1 MPCSKLLSFL
11 KSLSRVKPLE
21 PDGESSDFCRCL
33 TTLDLVA
40 LGVGSTLGAGV
51 YVLSGE
57 VARTVS
63 GPSIIVSFFIAA
75 MASVFAGLCYAEFGA
90 RVPKT
95 GTSSVARAWSGTFD
109 DLIGNVIDSYL
120 RNNVAMDLPGLAPY
134 PDFFA
139 AALIMLLAGILA
151 FGVKESAMVNKI
163 FTAVNVLVLLFV
175 IISGFIKGDLKNWK
189 ITEEDIFNTTTSTNP
204 NSTVDM
210 SKYGT
215 GGFFPFGFEGTL
227 AGAATCFY
235 AFVGFDCIATTGEEV
250 RNPQKSIPVGIVASL
265 LICFLAY
272 FGVSAALTLM
282 MPYYQL
288 SIQSPL
294 PVAFTYVGWEPAKY
308 AVAVG
313 SLCAL
318 STSLL
323 GSMFPM
329 PRVLFAMARDGLLFK
344 PLSRMSSRQS
354 PVIATLSSGIV
365 AAIMALVFDLKAL
378 VDMMSIG
385 TLFAYTLVAICIL
398 ILRYQGDLDKLREKE
413 KWSLIRPPSSPTATS
428 SKVVSILTMIIIVLT
443 VALSVIL
450 TKGVESGLVET
461 WWMIAIICV
470 LVLFLFTAIVIIWRQ
485 PQNSTKAAFMVPLVP
500 VLPILS
506 TFVNIYLMVQL
517 GGDTWIRYAVWMAVG
532 LLIYFCYGVW
542 HSVQK
547 KRDESSQD
555 FEPKTICGQME
566 DAKKDDPGPVR
577 GSPAHCAQK
586 TWRSEH
592 FSCVDISRV
601 ISCIEKKKE
610 GFIKYTSW
618 NDCERISSPLQR
630 PDLKMESSDSAGEAA
645 PMSVQNVYSALGLSS
660 EDVEALAQ
668 IPENEISVETLPY
681 LIMQL
686 KAKRAEKAAAATDTD
701 NSEKPEAEPKQANQD
716 TETSEK
722 KKEKRESPPSSSASR
737 QASSHEHEHHGK
749 GDGHRRAE
757 RASTGGRRDSRS
769 RKSSRERQSGDGVT
783 SEENEFDDKPTV
795 FPHICT
801 LCKTESNGSKAW
813 HSHIRGIRHTKA
825 RREYMLL
832 SSSVDDS
839 YSSRRGSRSSLPS
852 KRSYSSERSTGDLSS
867 PSERFFHP
875 PKPFTKVVVAKYP
888 MGSMAVADMLAL
900 GKPFGTIVKHLIF
913 PFKGFLEFSSHAEA
927 KDMVTHYQT
936 KPAFIKGQ
944 RISLCLS
951 PTVEV
956 IHPPEA
962 YEPASKR
969 SKSSAQ
975 SVVCFSRLPPGKETE
990 DKVLDL
996 AALFGEVR
1004 YSKFTED
1011 KALIEMVDWRDADIM
1026 VKYYHSNPLRIQD
1039 KSIKVSMS
1047 TRANLRESSLERS
1060 SSKKSDSSKSHS
1072 SSSRQKSESSSSKSA
1087 SQSTS
1092 KDKEKTDEKEKE
1104 GEKKE
1109 EKEGEKREEK
1119 EGEKKE
1125 GEETEMKE
1133 EEVGNEE
1140 RIQVEEEHDLVDK
1153 GGEEGI
1159 TMGTE
1164 EVQEKEEEEV
1174 EKEGV
1179 EQVDAEEE
1187 RKEEEEQVQ
1196 EEKDESKGERGSEE
1210 DVEEQDDLEDM
1221 DFPENMDDFVTL
1233 DELDNTAGDSL
1244 DSSEPQEGKV
1254 VVVRPIRNEFKETRK
1269 KAMREALFKMAA
1281 PFGEVV
1287 NFAISYYRHE
1297 ALIELESVEKAHE
1310 MVNFYKSSKRSKL
1323 CGRPVSVSLCLA
1335 FNTIEGPSGRT
1346 LFISMLPP
1354 FKYSDK
1360 SLLRLARPFGKITA
1374 YCFNRVY
1381 GTCYIQMETVEAAE
1395 KMIQRYLPWP
1405 LKFYGTPLKI
1415 TKCRKGDSLIP
1426 WTPADK
1432 FERWYEPKLGRNID
1446 ERRENGQ
1453 TAKNSS
1459 GEDRHSPVS
1468 SSEGVC
1474 GDPAGEAE
1482 DSEEEEK
1489 DQTPLG
1495 PYQPDNPVGIG
1506 YVVPKSGFFCKL
1518 CNVFYTDEKKAK
1530 SEHCSSLQ
1538 HYNMLKKKRG
1548 EVVEEEQTDGQTEG

>member
-1 MPCSKLLSFL
+1 
-11 KSLSRVKPLE
+11 
-21 PDGESSDFCRCL
+21 
-33 TTLDLVA
+33 
-40 LGVGSTLGAGV
+40 
-51 YVLSGE
+51 
-57 VARTVS
+57 
-63 GPSIIVSFFIAA
+63 
-75 MASVFAGLCYAEFGA
+75 
-90 RVPKT
+90 
-95 GTSSVARAWSGTFD
+95 
-109 DLIGNVIDSYL
+109 
-120 RNNVAMDLPGLAPY
+120 
-134 PDFFA
+134 
-139 AALIMLLAGILA
+139 
-151 FGVKESAMVNKI
+151 
-163 FTAVNVLVLLFV
+163 
-175 IISGFIKGDLKNWK
+175 
-189 ITEEDIFNTTTSTNP
+189 
-204 NSTVDM
+204 
-210 SKYGT
+210 
-215 GGFFPFGFEGTL
+215 
-227 AGAATCFY
+227 
-235 AFVGFDCIATTGEEV
+235 
-250 RNPQKSIPVGIVASL
+250 
-265 LICFLAY
+265 
-272 FGVSAALTLM
+272 
-282 MPYYQL
+282 
-288 SIQSPL
+288 
-294 PVAFTYVGWEPAKY
+294 
-308 AVAVG
+308 
-313 SLCAL
+313 
-318 STSLL
+318 
-323 GSMFPM
+323 
-329 PRVLFAMARDGLLFK
+329 
-344 PLSRMSSRQS
+344 
-354 PVIATLSSGIV
+354 
-365 AAIMALVFDLKAL
+365 
-378 VDMMSIG
+378 
-385 TLFAYTLVAICIL
+385 
-398 ILRYQGDLDKLREKE
+398 
-413 KWSLIRPPSSPTATS
+413 
-428 SKVVSILTMIIIVLT
+428 
-443 VALSVIL
+443 
-450 TKGVESGLVET
+450 
-461 WWMIAIICV
+461 
-470 LVLFLFTAIVIIWRQ
+470 
-485 PQNSTKAAFMVPLVP
+485 
-500 VLPILS
+500 
-506 TFVNIYLMVQL
+506 
-517 GGDTWIRYAVWMAVG
+517 
-532 LLIYFCYGVW
+532 
-542 HSVQK
+542 
-547 KRDESSQD
+547 
-555 FEPKTICGQME
+555 
-566 DAKKDDPGPVR
+566 
-577 GSPAHCAQK
+577 
-586 TWRSEH
+586 
-592 FSCVDISRV
+592 
-601 ISCIEKKKE
+601 
-610 GFIKYTSW
+610 
-618 NDCERISSPLQR
+618 
-630 PDLKMESSDSAGEAA
+630 MESSDSAGDAA

-722 KKEKRESPPSSSASR
+722 RKEKRESPPSSSASR
-737 QASSHEHEHHGK
+737 QASSHDHEHHGK
-749 GDGHRRAE
+749 GDGHRRTE

-769 RKSSRERQSGDGVT
+769 RKSSRERQSGDAVT

-832 SSSVDDS
+832 SGSVDDS

-990 DKVLDL
+990 DKVLDV

-1047 TRANLRESSLERS
+1047 SRANLRESSLERS

-1072 SSSRQKSESSSSKSA
+1072 SSSRQKSESSSSKTTT
-1087 SQSTS
+1087 QSSS

-1109 EKEGEKREEK
+1109 EKDK

-1125 GEETEMKE
+1125 DEETEMKE

-1140 RIQVEEEHDLVDK
+1140 GIQVEEEHDLVDK
-1153 GGEEGI
+1153 GGEESI
-1159 TMGTE
+1159 TTGTE
-1164 EVQEKEEEEV
+1164 EVQEKEEEEEV

-1196 EEKDESKGERGSEE
+1196 EEKDENKGERGSEE

-1432 FERWYEPKLGRNID
+1432 FERWYEPKLGRNIE

-1474 GDPAGEAE
+1474 GDPAGEGE

-1495 PYQPDNPVGIG
+1495 PYQPDNPVGIS

-1530 SEHCSSLQ
+1530 SEHCSSLE

>member
-1 MPCSKLLSFL
+1 MTNRRF
-11 KSLSRVKPLE
+11 SRTSVRSARQRAMAPRHGTVTSAASGTPKR
-21 PDGESSDFCRCL
+21 GESTCCCPAQWM
-33 TTLDLVA
+33 T
-40 LGVGSTLGAGV
+40 
-51 YVLSGE
+51 
-57 VARTVS
+57 RT
-63 GPSIIVSFFIAA
+63 
-75 MASVFAGLCYAEFGA
+75 
-90 RVPKT
+90 R
-95 GTSSVARAWSGTFD
+95 
-109 DLIGNVIDSYL
+109 
-120 RNNVAMDLPGLAPY
+120 
-134 PDFFA
+134 
-139 AALIMLLAGILA
+139 
-151 FGVKESAMVNKI
+151 
-163 FTAVNVLVLLFV
+163 
-175 IISGFIKGDLKNWK
+175 
-189 ITEEDIFNTTTSTNP
+189 
-204 NSTVDM
+204 
-210 SKYGT
+210 
-215 GGFFPFGFEGTL
+215 
-227 AGAATCFY
+227 
-235 AFVGFDCIATTGEEV
+235 
-250 RNPQKSIPVGIVASL
+250 
-265 LICFLAY
+265 
-272 FGVSAALTLM
+272 
-282 MPYYQL
+282 
-288 SIQSPL
+288 
-294 PVAFTYVGWEPAKY
+294 
-308 AVAVG
+308 
-313 SLCAL
+313 
-318 STSLL
+318 
-323 GSMFPM
+323 
-329 PRVLFAMARDGLLFK
+329 
-344 PLSRMSSRQS
+344 
-354 PVIATLSSGIV
+354 
-365 AAIMALVFDLKAL
+365 
-378 VDMMSIG
+378 
-385 TLFAYTLVAICIL
+385 
-398 ILRYQGDLDKLREKE
+398 
-413 KWSLIRPPSSPTATS
+413 
-428 SKVVSILTMIIIVLT
+428 
-443 VALSVIL
+443 
-450 TKGVESGLVET
+450 LVE
-461 WWMIAIICV
+461 V
-470 LVLFLFTAIVIIWRQ
+470 LARLC
-485 PQNSTKAAFMVPLVP
+485 P
-500 VLPILS
+500 V
-506 TFVNIYLMVQL
+506 N
-517 GGDTWIRYAVWMAVG
+517 
-532 LLIYFCYGVW
+532 
-542 HSVQK
+542 
-547 KRDESSQD
+547 
-555 FEPKTICGQME
+555 
-566 DAKKDDPGPVR
+566 GP
-577 GSPAHCAQK
+577 
-586 TWRSEH
+586 T
-592 FSCVDISRV
+592 
-601 ISCIEKKKE
+601 
-610 GFIKYTSW
+610 
-618 NDCERISSPLQR
+618 
-630 PDLKMESSDSAGEAA
+630 
-645 PMSVQNVYSALGLSS
+645 VQNG
-660 EDVEALAQ
+660 AQ
-668 IPENEISVETLPY
+668 ETC
-681 LIMQL
+681 
-686 KAKRAEKAAAATDTD
+686 
-701 NSEKPEAEPKQANQD
+701 
-716 TETSEK
+716 
-722 KKEKRESPPSSSASR
+722 
-737 QASSHEHEHHGK
+737 
-749 GDGHRRAE
+749 
-757 RASTGGRRDSRS
+757 
-769 RKSSRERQSGDGVT
+769 
-783 SEENEFDDKPTV
+783 
-795 FPHICT
+795 PH
-801 LCKTESNGSKAW
+801 
-813 HSHIRGIRHTKA
+813 
-825 RREYMLL
+825 LL
-832 SSSVDDS
+832 NV
-839 YSSRRGSRSSLPS
+839 
-852 KRSYSSERSTGDLSS
+852 
-867 PSERFFHP
+867 FFHP

-990 DKVLDL
+990 DKVLDV

-1047 TRANLRESSLERS
+1047 SRANLRESSLERS

-1072 SSSRQKSESSSSKSA
+1072 SSSRQKSESSSSKTTT
-1087 SQSTS
+1087 QSSS

-1109 EKEGEKREEK
+1109 EKDK

-1125 GEETEMKE
+1125 DEETEMKE

-1140 RIQVEEEHDLVDK
+1140 GIQVEEEHDLVDK
-1153 GGEEGI
+1153 GGEESI
-1159 TMGTE
+1159 TTGTE
-1164 EVQEKEEEEV
+1164 EVQEKEEEEEV

-1196 EEKDESKGERGSEE
+1196 EEKDENKGERGSEE

-1432 FERWYEPKLGRNID
+1432 FERWYEPKLGRNIE

-1474 GDPAGEAE
+1474 GDPAGEGE

-1495 PYQPDNPVGIG
+1495 PYQPDNPVGIS

-1530 SEHCSSLQ
+1530 SEHCSSLE

>member
-1 MPCSKLLSFL
+1 
-11 KSLSRVKPLE
+11 
-21 PDGESSDFCRCL
+21 
-33 TTLDLVA
+33 
-40 LGVGSTLGAGV
+40 
-51 YVLSGE
+51 
-57 VARTVS
+57 
-63 GPSIIVSFFIAA
+63 
-75 MASVFAGLCYAEFGA
+75 
-90 RVPKT
+90 
-95 GTSSVARAWSGTFD
+95 
-109 DLIGNVIDSYL
+109 
-120 RNNVAMDLPGLAPY
+120 
-134 PDFFA
+134 
-139 AALIMLLAGILA
+139 
-151 FGVKESAMVNKI
+151 
-163 FTAVNVLVLLFV
+163 
-175 IISGFIKGDLKNWK
+175 
-189 ITEEDIFNTTTSTNP
+189 
-204 NSTVDM
+204 
-210 SKYGT
+210 
-215 GGFFPFGFEGTL
+215 
-227 AGAATCFY
+227 
-235 AFVGFDCIATTGEEV
+235 
-250 RNPQKSIPVGIVASL
+250 
-265 LICFLAY
+265 
-272 FGVSAALTLM
+272 M
-282 MPYYQL
+282 MPYYKL
-288 SIQSPL
+288 NVLSPL
-294 PVAFTYVGWEPAKY
+294 PDAFTHVGWDPAKY
-308 AVAVG
+308 VVSVG

-354 PVIATLSSGIV
+354 PVIATLSSGLV
-365 AAIMALVFDLKAL
+365 AAIMALMFDLKAL

-398 ILRYQGDLDKLREKE
+398 ILRYQGDSDELSEKE
-413 KWSLIRPPSSPTATS
+413 KWSIIHPPSSPTATS
-428 SKVVSILTMIIIVLT
+428 SKVISILTIIILVLI

-450 TKGVESGLVET
+450 TKGVGSGLVGT
-461 WWMIAIICV
+461 WWMILIICI
-470 LVLFLFTAIVIIWRQ
+470 LVLLLLTAVVIIWRQ
-485 PQNSTKAAFMVPLVP
+485 PQSSSKAAFMVPLVP

-517 GGDTWIRYAVWMAVG
+517 GGDTWIRYAVWMAIGMV
-532 LLIYFCYGVW
+532 IYFGYGVW

-547 KRDESSQD
+547 KRDESSHH
-555 FEPKTICGQME
+555 FEPNTVCAQVE
-566 DAKKDDPGPVR
+566 EAKKDDR
-577 GSPAHCAQK
+577 C
-586 TWRSEH
+586 
-592 FSCVDISRV
+592 
-601 ISCIEKKKE
+601 
-610 GFIKYTSW
+610 
-618 NDCERISSPLQR
+618 
-630 PDLKMESSDSAGEAA
+630 DLKMESSDNASDAA
-645 PMSVQNVYSALGLSS
+645 PMSAQSVYSALGLSS

-686 KAKRAEKAAAATDTD
+686 KAKRAEKAAAAVAATGAATGATAATGGAIAAATGTTAAIDTD
-701 NSEKPEAEPKQANQD
+701 SSDKPEVEPKSDQD

-722 KKEKRESPPSSSASR
+722 RKEKRESPPPSSSSR
-737 QASSHEHEHHGK
+737 HTSSHEHEHHGK
-749 GDGHRRAE
+749 GDSHKKTE
-757 RASTGGRRDSRS
+757 RANTGGRRDSRS
-769 RKSSRERQSGDGVT
+769 RKLSRERQSGDGVT
-783 SEENEFDDKPTV
+783 PEENELDDKPTV

-825 RREYMLL
+825 RREFMLL
-832 SSSVDDS
+832 SGSADDS

-852 KRSYSSERSTGDLSS
+852 KRSYSSERSTGDVSS
-867 PSERFFHP
+867 PSGERFFHP

-927 KDMVTHYQT
+927 KNMVTHYQT

-969 SKSSAQ
+969 SKSSPQ
-975 SVVCFSRLPPGKETE
+975 SVVCFSRLPPGKEAE
-990 DKVLDL
+990 EKVLDL
-996 AALFGEVR
+996 AALFGDVR
-1004 YSKFTED
+1004 CSKFTED
-1011 KALIEMVDWRDADIM
+1011 KALVEMVDWRDADIM

-1047 TRANLRESSLERS
+1047 SRSNLRESSLERS

-1072 SSSRQKSESSSSKSA
+1072 SRQKSESSSSKSM
-1087 SQSTS
+1087 SQSSS
-1092 KDKEKTDEKEKE
+1092 KDKEKTEEKE

-1109 EKEGEKREEK
+1109 EKEEEK
-1119 EGEKKE
+1119 KD

-1140 RIQVEEEHDLVDK
+1140 GIQVEEEAGLVDK
-1153 GGEEGI
+1153 GGVEVI
-1159 TMGTE
+1159 ATGTE
-1164 EVQEKEEEEV
+1164 EVQEKVEEEEV
-1174 EKEGV
+1174 EKKGV
-1179 EQVDAEEE
+1179 EEADAEEE

-1210 DVEEQDDLEDM
+1210 EVEEQDDLEDM

-1233 DELDNTAGDSL
+1233 DELDTTAGDSL
-1244 DSSEPQEGKV
+1244 ESSEPQEGKV

-1323 CGRPVSVSLCLA
+1323 CGRPVSVSLCQA

-1395 KMIQRYLPWP
+1395 KMIHRYLPWP

-1426 WTPADK
+1426 WTLADK
-1432 FERWYEPKLGRNID
+1432 FERWYEPKLGRNVE

-1453 TAKNSS
+1453 TVKNSS
-1459 GEDRHSPVS
+1459 GEDRQSPVS

-1474 GDPAGEAE
+1474 GDPTGEGE

-1495 PYQPDNPVGIG
+1495 PYQPDNPVGIS

-1530 SEHCSSLQ
+1530 SDHCSSRE
-1538 HYNMLKKKRG
+1538 HYNMLKLKYTRC
-1548 EVVEEEQTDGQTEG
+1548 EVGK

>member
-1 MPCSKLLSFL
+1 
-11 KSLSRVKPLE
+11 
-21 PDGESSDFCRCL
+21 
-33 TTLDLVA
+33 
-40 LGVGSTLGAGV
+40 
-51 YVLSGE
+51 
-57 VARTVS
+57 
-63 GPSIIVSFFIAA
+63 
-75 MASVFAGLCYAEFGA
+75 
-90 RVPKT
+90 
-95 GTSSVARAWSGTFD
+95 
-109 DLIGNVIDSYL
+109 
-120 RNNVAMDLPGLAPY
+120 
-134 PDFFA
+134 
-139 AALIMLLAGILA
+139 
-151 FGVKESAMVNKI
+151 
-163 FTAVNVLVLLFV
+163 
-175 IISGFIKGDLKNWK
+175 
-189 ITEEDIFNTTTSTNP
+189 
-204 NSTVDM
+204 
-210 SKYGT
+210 
-215 GGFFPFGFEGTL
+215 
-227 AGAATCFY
+227 
-235 AFVGFDCIATTGEEV
+235 
-250 RNPQKSIPVGIVASL
+250 
-265 LICFLAY
+265 
-272 FGVSAALTLM
+272 
-282 MPYYQL
+282 
-288 SIQSPL
+288 
-294 PVAFTYVGWEPAKY
+294 
-308 AVAVG
+308 
-313 SLCAL
+313 
-318 STSLL
+318 
-323 GSMFPM
+323 
-329 PRVLFAMARDGLLFK
+329 
-344 PLSRMSSRQS
+344 
-354 PVIATLSSGIV
+354 
-365 AAIMALVFDLKAL
+365 
-378 VDMMSIG
+378 
-385 TLFAYTLVAICIL
+385 
-398 ILRYQGDLDKLREKE
+398 
-413 KWSLIRPPSSPTATS
+413 
-428 SKVVSILTMIIIVLT
+428 
-443 VALSVIL
+443 
-450 TKGVESGLVET
+450 
-461 WWMIAIICV
+461 
-470 LVLFLFTAIVIIWRQ
+470 
-485 PQNSTKAAFMVPLVP
+485 
-500 VLPILS
+500 
-506 TFVNIYLMVQL
+506 
-517 GGDTWIRYAVWMAVG
+517 
-532 LLIYFCYGVW
+532 
-542 HSVQK
+542 
-547 KRDESSQD
+547 
-555 FEPKTICGQME
+555 
-566 DAKKDDPGPVR
+566 
-577 GSPAHCAQK
+577 
-586 TWRSEH
+586 
-592 FSCVDISRV
+592 
-601 ISCIEKKKE
+601 
-610 GFIKYTSW
+610 
-618 NDCERISSPLQR
+618 
-630 PDLKMESSDSAGEAA
+630 MESSDNAGDAGDAA
-645 PMSVQNVYSALGLSS
+645 PMSAQNVYSALGLSS

-701 NSEKPEAEPKQANQD
+701 CSDKPEAEPKQADED

-722 KKEKRESPPSSSASR
+722 GKEKRESPPASSSSR
-737 QASSHEHEHHGK
+737 QASGHDPEHHGK
-749 GDGHRRAE
+749 GEGHRRAE
-757 RASTGGRRDSRS
+757 RASTGGRKDSRT
-769 RKSSRERQSGDGVT
+769 RKSSRERQSGEGVT
-783 SEENEFDDKPTV
+783 PEENEFDDKPTV

-825 RREYMLL
+825 RREFMML
-832 SSSVDDS
+832 SGSGDDS
-839 YSSRRGSRSSLPS
+839 YSSRRGSRSALPS

-867 PSERFFHP
+867 TSERFFHP

-936 KPAFIKGQ
+936 KPAYIKGQ

-962 YEPASKR
+962 YEPSTKR
-969 SKSSAQ
+969 SKSSAP
-975 SVVCFSRLPPGKETE
+975 SVVCFSRLPLGKETE
-990 DKVLDL
+990 DKVLEL

-1047 TRANLRESSLERS
+1047 SRSNIRDSSPERS

-1072 SSSRQKSESSSSKSA
+1072 SSSSRQKSDSSSSKSA
-1087 SQSTS
+1087 SNV
-1092 KDKEKTDEKEKE
+1092 KDKEKTDEKE

-1109 EKEGEKREEK
+1109 EKEGEKKEEK

-1125 GEETEMKE
+1125 GEEAEMKE
-1133 EEVGNEE
+1133 DDVANEE
-1140 RIQVEEEHDLVDK
+1140 GIQVEEEHGLVDK
-1153 GGEEGI
+1153 GEAESI
-1159 TMGTE
+1159 AVMTE
-1164 EVQEKEEEEV
+1164 EVQEKEEAA

-1179 EQVDAEEE
+1179 EQVDAKEE
-1187 RKEEEEQVQ
+1187 RKEEEAQVQ
-1196 EEKDESKGERGSEE
+1196 EGKDESKGERGSEE
-1210 DVEEQDDLEDM
+1210 DVEEQDDMEDM
-1221 DFPENMDDFVTL
+1221 EFPDNMDDFVTL

-1244 DSSEPQEGKV
+1244 ESSEPQEGKV

-1310 MVNFYKSSKRSKL
+1310 MVKYYKSSKRSKL

-1335 FNTIEGPSGRT
+1335 FHTIEGPSGRT

-1432 FERWYEPKLGRNID
+1432 FECWYEPKLGRNIED
-1446 ERRENGQ
+1446 RRENGQ

-1474 GDPAGEAE
+1474 GDPAAEGE

-1495 PYQPDNPVGIG
+1495 PYQPDNPVGIS

-1530 SEHCSSLQ
+1530 SQHCSSLE

-1548 EVVEEEQTDGQTEG
+1548 EVTEEEQTDGQTEG